1 MSETAGQVVKRWD
14 PFWGA
19 RNAVRS
25 ITGGIESVGTS
36 LESGTAGLSKA
47 SITQSKRYA
56 GIIEK
61 EIGGRIGGL
70 VSGINQTND
79 LIIGSLGGFSDTIRK
94 NLEPI
99 SDFMGS
105 TLGTLTGIVRDPLGS
120 NGVGNVLTN
129 LLNNIS
135 PGYGDKVNGTIA
147 NLNLQAIANLPSQ
160 IFSSIDH
167 LITAVDNL
175 LAIPLSFLAEVYYG
189 YIAIM
194 QSISRLISNLF
205 NGLIQLLFDFLD
217 SIIPIRSILA
227 LLDAVSSLA
236 NQIGGIAGTFL
247 GANVI
252 TGFTNQITNFTSQI
266 GNILNNPLDLVFSV
280 VPQQV
285 SQVLYVMQNPQ
296 QLINQFLPPQLSQ
309 AFSKISSMAGFGFN
323 GNMGYGFQSVL
334 QGLQGGVVR
343 GILSNYAA
351 QYDVLAPILGGLG
364 NGAPGARQASVGFNP
379 QLIQE
384 RYNRAYVDDTA
395 RDLPSQYSVTP
406 GGP

>member
-1 MSETAGQVVKRWD
+1 MANGGTIVKQWD

-19 RNAVRS
+19 KNAVRS
-25 ITGGIESVGTS
+25 VTGGIESLGKG
-36 LESGTAGLSKA
+36 LQSGSEELSKA
-47 SITQSKRYA
+47 SITQSKRFRNT
-56 GIIEK
+56 IEK
-61 EIGGRIGGL
+61 EVGGA
-70 VSGINQTND
+70 VSGI
-79 LIIGSLGGFSDTIRK
+79 LGGLEQANDTIIKSLDNFSDTIRK
-94 NLEPI
+94 NLEPV

-105 TLGTLTGIVRDPLGS
+105 TLGTLTGVIKDPLGT

-129 LLNNIS
+129 LLNNVS
-135 PGYGDKVNGTIA
+135 PGFGNKVNGTIT

-167 LITAVDNL
+167 LITAVDNI

-194 QSISRLISNLF
+194 QGISKLISNVMNAFIEFFL
-205 NGLIQLLFDFLD
+205 DFLD
-217 SIIPIRSILA
+217 SIIPIKSILA

-236 NQIGGIAGTFL
+236 NQIGGIATTFL
-247 GANVI
+247 GANAI
-252 TGFTNQITNFTSQI
+252 TGFANQITSFSSQI
-266 GNILNNPLDLVFSV
+266 GSVLSNPLDTIVSV
-280 VPQQV
+280 LPQQV

-309 AFSKISSMAGFGFN
+309 AFSQISSMTGFGFN

-343 GILSNYAA
+343 SILGNYAN
-351 QYDVLAPILGGLG
+351 QYSVLAPILGGLG
-364 NGAPGARQASVGFNP
+364 NGASGTRQASSGFNP
-379 QLIQE
+379 QLIQD
-384 RYNRAYVDDTA
+384 RYNRSFVDTTA
-395 RDLPSQYSVTP
+395 RQPASQYSVTP